1 MVRYVFNPWRDREE
15 LLLVRRQF
23 YGEEAQSGAAA
34 PAAPATSSVEE
45 SATTTGAATGAA
57 TSDQPSL
64 TAAAL
69 RRDEQ
74 QKAVARVSM
83 WMARQH
89 CPHMVESTELLA
101 AAMLSDEEVAGAEG
115 ASGWSTYAVR
125 AAYAAAFSR

>member
-1 MVRYVFNPWRDREE
+1 MAVKNRDQTAASRASR
-15 LLLVRRQF
+15 LH
-23 YGEEAQSGAAA
+23 SGSGDLQGRFS
-34 PAAPATSSVEE
+34 P
-45 SATTTGAATGAA
+45 
-57 TSDQPSL
+57 DQPSL

-89 CPHMVESTELLA
+89 CPHMVESTALLA

-125 AAYAAAFSR
+125 ATYAAAFSR